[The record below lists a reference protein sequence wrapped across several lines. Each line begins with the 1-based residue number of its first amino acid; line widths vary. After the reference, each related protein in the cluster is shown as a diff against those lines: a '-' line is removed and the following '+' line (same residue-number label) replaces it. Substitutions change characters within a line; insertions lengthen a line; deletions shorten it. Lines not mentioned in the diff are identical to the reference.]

1 MTQVET
7 EAIAQGMLQI
17 TDEFQKQTGIADE
30 VVDRII
36 EHSFRKMELVQAP
49 PEYILLLLPDE
60 LKNYCFRCA
69 VNALG
74 MEHMRA
80 KGGWSECVKYAD
92 KPHATQDVPMHRS
105 QNLLK
110 CAACA
115 TRESTRATST

>member
-74 MEHMRA
+74 MEKHES

-110 CAACA
+110 GVACAA
-115 TRESTRATST
+115 RESARATST

>member
-36 EHSFRKMELVQAP
+36 EHSFRKNGTGTGTSGIHFAVIAGRTEK
-49 PEYILLLLPDE
+49 LLFQMCGKCTRNGKHE
-60 LKNYCFRCA
+60 S
-69 VNALG
+69 
-74 MEHMRA
+74 

-110 CAACA
+110 GVACAA
-115 TRESTRATST
+115 RESARATST

>member
-7 EAIAQGMLQI
+7 EAIAQEMLQI

-74 MEHMRA
+74 MGKHES

-105 QNLLK
+105 QNL
-110 CAACA
+110 
-115 TRESTRATST
+115 